1 MDNQSLHS
9 PEAEQA
15 VLGGIMYNNKAFARV
30 RDSLRAEHFYNPIH
44 MAIYETLSE
53 IISQGKLADAVVLK
67 HAMGSNKALN
77 DLDVDYLALL
87 CDSAPASPVT
97 TCPEYAGLI
106 VDMRKRRDLVEYSN
120 IAKKASDLDQDVS
133 AIIDDGIAGLSQL
146 QRQGTGQAKFATT
159 RDATSALFSPDRPS
173 KIKTG
178 FGPLD
183 MKTGFAR
190 GSITLVGGRASMGKS
205 AFLIEAAFNAA
216 RRGLRVDLFSMEMN
230 RQQIAARAI
239 SSHMARTSI
248 MDVPESITYQRIYE
262 WETLTPDERAR
273 CKEAAKELPEL
284 NFDDTPR
291 LNVSDIRARCNDKPE
306 PLDLVFV
313 DYLNIMDL
321 SDCKQ
326 ADRHDQKLGLA
337 CSRLRDFA
345 KDTGAAVVLLCQ
357 LNRGNANRDNNVPQ
371 LHDLRDSGELEQ
383 HADTVLF
390 VHREHYYKK
399 RALEA
404 KEAAGENI
412 SRDEMAEVHSLENY
426 FDVII
431 AKQRMG
437 MVGKSLLKAHME
449 YNFITEP
456 RV

>member
-1 MDNQSLHS
+1 MDNQPVHS
-9 PEAEQA
+9 QEAEQA
-15 VLGGIMYNNKAFARV
+15 VLGGILYNNKAYARV
-30 RDSLRAEHFYNPIH
+30 RDSLRSEHFYNPVH
-44 MAIYETLSE
+44 ADMYSAIAD
-53 IISQGKLADAVVLK
+53 IISKGRIADGVTLK
-67 HAMGSNKALN
+67 AAMLSHDGLK
-77 DLDVDYLALL
+77 DVGVEYIALL
-87 CDSAPASPVT
+87 CDNAPSSPVT
-97 TCPEYAGLI
+97 TCPDYASI
-106 VDMRKRRDLVEYSN
+106 VVDMAKRRQLSEYSD
-120 IAKKASDLDQDVS
+120 IAEKAGDLDLDVS
-133 AIIDDGIAGLSQL
+133 EIIDDSLMALSRL
-146 QRQGTGQAKFATT
+146 QREGTGQAKFATT
-159 RDATSALFSPDRPS
+159 EDATNALFSPDRPA
-173 KIKTG
+173 KIKIG
-178 FGPLD
+178 YEALD
-183 MKTGFAR
+183 IKTGFAR

-239 SSHMARTSI
+239 SSHMARVSPTGF
-248 MDVPESITYQRIYE
+248 PEAITYQKIYE
-262 WETLTPDERAR
+262 WESVDAQGREW
-273 CKEAAKELPEL
+273 CKRVAKELPNI

-345 KDTGAAVVLLCQ
+345 KNTGAAVVLLCQ
-357 LNRGNANRDNNVPQ
+357 LNRGNTTRDNNVPQ

-390 VHREHYYKK
+390 VHREHYYKQ

-404 KEAAGENI
+404 KEAAGEDV
-412 SRDEMAEVHSLENY
+412 SLDERTEVHNIRNH

-437 MVGKSLLKAHME
+437 QVGKCLLKAHME
-449 YNFITEP
+449 YNFITETAA
-456 RV
+456 

>member
-1 MDNQSLHS
+1 MDNEPITSQ
-9 PEAEQA
+9 EAEQA
-15 VLGGIMYNNKAFARV
+15 VLGGLMYNNKAYVRV
-30 RDSLRAEHFYNPIH
+30 RDSLRPEHFYNPVH
-44 MAIYETLSE
+44 ASIYEVLSAH
-53 IISQGKLADAVVLK
+53 ISKGKLADAVVLK
-67 HAMGSNKALN
+67 AAMSGHEGLV
-77 DLDVDYLALL
+77 DVGIDYLALL
-87 CDSAPASPVT
+87 CDNAPASPVSS
-97 TCPEYAGLI
+97 CPDYASII
-106 VDMRKRRDLVEYSN
+106 VDMAKRRDLVAYAE
-120 IAKKASDLDQDVS
+120 IANKARDLEQDVS
-133 AIIDDGIAGLSQL
+133 EIIDDGIADLSQL

-159 RDATSALFSPDRPS
+159 QDATNALFSPDRPA

-239 SSHMARTSI
+239 SSHMARTSV
-248 MDVPESITYQRIYE
+248 MDIPESIAYQRIYE
-262 WETLTPDERAR
+262 WETLNPDERAR
-273 CKEAAKELPEL
+273 CKAAAIELPEI

-291 LNVSDIRARCNDKPE
+291 LNVSDIRARCNDKPQ

-357 LNRGNANRDNNVPQ
+357 LNRGSLNRENNVPQ

-383 HADTVLF
+383 HADTVMF

-404 KEAAGENI
+404 KEAAGEDI
-412 SRDEMAEVHSLENY
+412 SREERAEVHMLENY

-437 MVGKSLLKAHME
+437 MVGKSLLRAHME

-456 RV
+456 RA